1 MNFIDSKHWIK
12 MKEITYDKEADI
24 LNIDLENKEY
34 WKSVELSNGM
44 VVDISKDGS
53 IVSIEILWAS
63 KFFSG
68 DAKKVIEMAK
78 PIYDN

>member
-1 MNFIDSKHWIK
+1 ME
-12 MKEITYDKEADI
+12 EITYDKQADV

-34 WKSVELSNGM
+34 WKSVELPNGM
-44 VVDISKDGS
+44 VVDIAKDGS
-53 IVSIEILWAS
+53 IISIEILWAS

-78 PIYDN
+78 QVSID

>member
-1 MNFIDSKHWIK
+1 
-12 MKEITYDKEADI
+12 MKEITYDKQADV

-34 WKSVELSNGM
+34 WKSVELPNGM
-44 VVDISKDGS
+44 VMDIAKDGS
-53 IVSIEILWAS
+53 IISIEILWAS

-78 PIYDN
+78 QVSVD